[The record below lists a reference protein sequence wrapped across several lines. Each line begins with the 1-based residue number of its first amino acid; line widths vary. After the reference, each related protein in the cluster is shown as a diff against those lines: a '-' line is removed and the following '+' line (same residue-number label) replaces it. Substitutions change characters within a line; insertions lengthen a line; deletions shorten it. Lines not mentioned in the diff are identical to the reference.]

1 MLFPLIWPAG
11 LGVPGFYLVQGMH
24 AFSFSLAFLGGQ
36 KMFSQT
42 VPEERMG
49 AAQGAAFFLVMGTL
63 ALFTLASGPLYEA
76 FGVDGFYAMA
86 GVAAVGAL
94 LAVRALAYPQSARS
108 GG

>member
-1 MLFPLIWPAG
+1 
-11 LGVPGFYLVQGMH
+11 MH

-36 KMFSQT
+36 KMFSET

-63 ALFTLASGPLYEA
+63 AVFTLASGPLYEA

-86 GVAAVGAL
+86 FVA
-94 LAVRALAYPQSARS
+94 LAGTVLSLRALAYPQSADW